1 MAWGGSR
8 AYRRGRSA
16 GGKGDIMR
24 DEEIIELY
32 VQRQERAVTET
43 DQKYGS
49 RLKGLA
55 MGILNSREDSEECV
69 NDTYLAAWNT
79 IPPTIPVYFFAYLA
93 KITRHAAFGRY
104 DYNTAAK
111 RDSRMV
117 EAGRELA
124 DCAAVLDGPQE
135 QLESKYVLELL
146 ENFLR
151 GLPEEKRKIFLRR
164 YWYFDSIETLSTRYG
179 MSQSKVKSML
189 FRIRRELKEY
199 LEKEEVH
206 V

>member
-1 MAWGGSR
+1 
-8 AYRRGRSA
+8 
-16 GGKGDIMR
+16 MR

-32 VQRQERAVTET
+32 VKRQEQAVTET
-43 DQKYGS
+43 DRKYGS
-49 RLKGLA
+49 RLLGLA
-55 MGILNSREDSEECV
+55 MRILNSREDSEECV
-69 NDTYLAAWNT
+69 SDTYLAAWNA

-104 DYNTAAK
+104 DYHTAAK
-111 RDSRMV
+111 RDCRMMELREELQECV
-117 EAGRELA
+117 EDKALE
-124 DCAAVLDGPQE
+124 GPEEHMQA
-135 QLESKYVLELL
+135 QYVAELL
-146 ENFLR
+146 EKFLKA
-151 GLPEEKRKIFLRR
+151 LPEEKRKVFLRR
-164 YWYFDSIETLSTRYG
+164 YWYFDSIDTISTRYG

>member
-1 MAWGGSR
+1 
-8 AYRRGRSA
+8 
-16 GGKGDIMR
+16 MR

-111 RDSRMV
+111 RT
-117 EAGRELA
+117 AGWWRPGGSLQTA
-124 DCAAVLDGPQE
+124 PPSWTGPR
-135 QLESKYVLELL
+135 SSWRASMYWSFWRI
-146 ENFLR
+146 FLR